1 MKKTIVSAL
10 LAGAFIL
17 SIGLLAV
24 AWTGESSDEAKADF
38 CNSVTE
44 LNNTVTSYQ
53 GLDPRTASTEEL
65 DSAKDDIYDAYDEM
79 IDDAEDWAN
88 AYDNPLNEWY
98 NDLYWAYQGTSD
110 DLTVAETVNE
120 LEDELSAFPAA
131 FDETF
136 DGAGC
141 ASA

>member
-53 GLDPRTASTEEL
+53 GLNPLTASTEEL

-98 NDLYWAYQGTSD
+98 NDLYWAYQVTSD
-110 DLTVAETVNE
+110 DLTVAETVTE

-136 DGAGC
+136 DGSGC